1 MSNQSPSSA
10 NLFPILTIL
19 YRLMQAHIVILW
31 QADFN
36 NLQPWPPKNYIFF
49 FICGVP
55 MKVQASS

>member
-1 MSNQSPSSA
+1 
-10 NLFPILTIL
+10 
-19 YRLMQAHIVILW
+19 MQAHIVILW

-36 NLQPWPPKNYIFF
+36 NLQPSPPKNYIFF